1 MQQRLLLALLLVFS
15 SVSNVWAFDLQGHR
29 GARGLMPENTL
40 PAFAKAL
47 AIGVTTL
54 ELDVG
59 ITKDGKVLVSHDSA
73 LSPAVTRS
81 SDGKW
86 ITERPLISDS
96 TLLDLMKYDVGRA
109 DPTSRVAKRFPNQIA
124 VDGTKMPSLEEVFA
138 LVKDAGN
145 EEVRFNIETKINPL
159 KPNDTVSPEVFVDAI
174 LALIDAHGLES
185 RTSIQSFDWRTL
197 QIVQMR
203 NPQIETTYLTAQQKW
218 LNNVASVDN
227 DPSPWTAGF
236 NIEKTDGNIPL
247 LIREAGGDVW
257 SPFFGDLT
265 ASSIQAAHGLGLKVI
280 PWTVN
285 DPNVMEELIDLEVD
299 GIISDY
305 PDQLREV
312 MKSKGLALPSSS
324 P

>member
-15 SVSNVWAFDLQGHR
+15 SVSNVSAFDLQGHR

-124 VDGTKMPSLEEVFA
+124 VDGTKIPALEEVFA

-218 LNNVASVDN
+218 LNNVASVGN
-227 DPSPWTAGF
+227 EPSPWTAGF

-285 DPNVMEELIDLEVD
+285 DPKVMEELIDLEVD